1 VNASAFLWGST
12 NAAARHPRLQTKSP
26 LDHEQSPKPND
37 EAYFLAEYAY
47 ANIAC
52 KYQPGHQTH
61 VKTQHSKKSPAETTE
76 IMHNKRSIHCIKN
89 LICIDIKACNGMALN
104 SHSKQ
109 Y

>member
-1 VNASAFLWGST
+1 VDASAFFMGKH
-12 NAAARHPRLQTKSP
+12 NRGP
-26 LDHEQSPKPND
+26 SPKPND

-61 VKTQHSKKSPAETTE
+61 VKTQHSKKSTAETTE
-76 IMHNKRSIHCIKN
+76 IMHNKRSIYCIKN

-109 Y
+109 HPGEQEQRI

>member
-1 VNASAFLWGST
+1 MHLLFYGEAQTLRLEST

-61 VKTQHSKKSPAETTE
+61 VKTQHSKKSPLLKLQKSCTT
-76 IMHNKRSIHCIKN
+76 
-89 LICIDIKACNGMALN
+89 KAA
-104 SHSKQ
+104 
-109 Y
+109 YIA